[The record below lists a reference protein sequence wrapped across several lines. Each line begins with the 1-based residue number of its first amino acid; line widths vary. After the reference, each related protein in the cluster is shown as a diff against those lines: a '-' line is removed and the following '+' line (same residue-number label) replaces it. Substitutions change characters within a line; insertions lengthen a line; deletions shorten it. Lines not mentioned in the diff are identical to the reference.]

1 MVFHT
6 LEFLT
11 MDNLILS
18 VGIIIVSACAL
29 VMFGIYSVYGGFKAN
44 LCEAKPG
51 QVFNFEYMQPLNGDS
66 KRVLA
71 RVLEPVEY
79 RSNAKLE
86 RMNRISNY
94 RKGDKVFQRTN
105 HIVTCETHD
114 GEIRQFYCERVK
126 NCRKPLFG
134 AVVA

>member
-1 MVFHT
+1 
-6 LEFLT
+6 
-11 MDNLILS
+11 MDNVFISLS
-18 VGIIIVSACAL
+18 IIVVSATAL
-29 VMFGIYSVYGGFKAN
+29 VMFGIYSVYGGRAAS

-51 QVFNFEYMQPLNGDS
+51 QVYNFEYMQPLNGES

-71 RVLEPVEY
+71 RVIEKPHRFSDANL
-79 RSNAKLE
+79 RSMNA
-86 RMNRISNY
+86 RSSY
-94 RKGDKVFQRTN
+94 RKNDPTFKRTN

-134 AVVA
+134 GLVA

>member
-11 MDNLILS
+11 MDNLFIAL
-18 VGIIIVSACAL
+18 GIIVVSATAL
-29 VMFGIYSVYGGFKAN
+29 FMFGIYSVYGGRSAS

-71 RVLEPVEY
+71 RVLDKPY
-79 RSNAKLE
+79 RFTDMELQ
-86 RMNRISNY
+86 RMNRVSSY
-94 RKGDKVFQRTN
+94 RKNDKDFKRTN

-134 AVVA
+134 SLVA

>member
-1 MVFHT
+1 
-6 LEFLT
+6 
-11 MDNLILS
+11 MDNLMIS
-18 VGIIIVSACAL
+18 VGIVTVAAL
-29 VMFGIYSVYGGFKAN
+29 AFVAFSIYSVYGGFQAN

-71 RVLEPVEY
+71 RVLDKPYKFSDME
-79 RSNAKLE
+79 LQ
-86 RMNRISNY
+86 RMNRRSTY
-94 RKGDKVFQRTN
+94 RRDDKDFKRTN
-105 HIVTCETHD
+105 HLVTCETHD

-134 AVVA
+134 SIVA

>member
-1 MVFHT
+1 
-6 LEFLT
+6 
-11 MDNLILS
+11 MDDLMIS
-18 VGIIIVSACAL
+18 VGIIAAAAIAIVAFSVYA
-29 VMFGIYSVYGGFKAN
+29 VYGGFQAN

-51 QVFNFEYMQPLNGDS
+51 QVFNFEYMQPLNGDP

-71 RVLEPVEY
+71 RVLEKPY
-79 RSNAKLE
+79 RFTDAELRHMDRRS
-86 RMNRISNY
+86 SY
-94 RKGDKVFQRTN
+94 RKNDKVFQRTN

-134 AVVA
+134 GMGA

>member
-1 MVFHT
+1 M
-6 LEFLT
+6 
-11 MDNLILS
+11 IS
-18 VGIIIVSACAL
+18 VGIVAVAALAL
-29 VMFGIYSVYGGFKAN
+29 VAFSIYSVYGGFQAN

-71 RVLEPVEY
+71 RVLDKPYKFSDME
-79 RSNAKLE
+79 LQ
-86 RMNRISNY
+86 RMNRRSTY
-94 RKGDKVFQRTN
+94 RRDDKDFKRTN
-105 HIVTCETHD
+105 HLVTCETHD

-134 AVVA
+134 RIVA

>member
-1 MVFHT
+1 
-6 LEFLT
+6 
-11 MDNLILS
+11 MDNLMIS
-18 VGIIIVSACAL
+18 VGIVAAAAIAL
-29 VMFGIYSVYGGFKAN
+29 VAFSIYAVYGGFRAN

-51 QVFNFEYMQPLNGDS
+51 QVYNFEYMQPLNGES

-71 RVLEPVEY
+71 RVIEKPHRFSDANL
-79 RSNAKLE
+79 RSMNA
-86 RMNRISNY
+86 RSSY
-94 RKGDKVFQRTN
+94 RKNDPTFKRTN

-134 AVVA
+134 TLVA